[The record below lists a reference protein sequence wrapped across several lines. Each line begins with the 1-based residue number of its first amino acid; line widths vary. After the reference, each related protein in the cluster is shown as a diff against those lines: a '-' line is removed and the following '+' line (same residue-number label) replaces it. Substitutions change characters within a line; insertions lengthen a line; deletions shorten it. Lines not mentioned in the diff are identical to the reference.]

1 MNLKNEII
9 ITRYASPCGDLLLG
23 SLGDTLCLCDWV
35 AENGKR
41 DYVQERLKR
50 HLDARFKEGVS
61 HVNEMAAHQLD
72 EYFAGAR
79 RDFDLPV
86 IFVGTEFQ
94 KSVWR
99 RLTEIP
105 YGATVSYMELSCG
118 LGNPQAVRAVAR
130 ANGANALS
138 VIVPCHRVIGSN
150 GSLTGYAGGLDAKE
164 FLLRLEGAVRFWL
177 C

>member
-1 MNLKNEII
+1 MNQKSEII
-9 ITRYASPCGDLLLG
+9 ITRYASPCGNLLLG
-23 SLGDTLCLCDWV
+23 SLGENLCLCDWV

-41 DYVQERLKR
+41 DYVHDRLKR
-50 HLDARFKEGVS
+50 QFDARFSEGVS
-61 HVNEMAAHQLD
+61 PVNIKTSRQLD

-79 RDFDLPV
+79 RHFDLPV
-86 IFVGTEFQ
+86 VFVGTEFQ

-105 YGATVSYMELSCG
+105 YGATVSYRELSCG

-130 ANGANALS
+130 ANGTNALS

-150 GSLTGYAGGLDAKE
+150 GSLTGYAGGLAAKE
-164 FLLRLEGAVRFWL
+164 FLLRLEGVVL
-177 C
+177 

>member
-1 MNLKNEII
+1 MIQKSEII
-9 ITRYASPCGDLLLG
+9 ITRYASPCGGLLLG
-23 SLGDTLCLCDWV
+23 SLGENLCLCDWV

-41 DYVQERLKR
+41 DYVHDRLKR

-61 HVNEMAAHQLD
+61 HVNVMAACPLD
-72 EYFAGAR
+72 GAR
-79 RDFDLPV
+79 HHFDLPV

-105 YGATVSYMELSCG
+105 YGATVSYRELSCG
-118 LGNPQAVRAVAR
+118 LGNRQAVRAVAR

-150 GSLTGYAGGLDAKE
+150 GSLTGYAGGLAAKE
-164 FLLRLEGAVRFWL
+164 FLLRLEGAVL
-177 C
+177 

>member
-1 MNLKNEII
+1 MSQKSEII
-9 ITRYASPCGDLLLG
+9 VTRYASPCGGLLLG
-23 SLGDTLCLCDWV
+23 SLGENLCLCDWV

-41 DYVQERLKR
+41 GYVHDRLKR
-50 HLDARFKEGVS
+50 HLNARFKEGVS
-61 HVNEMAAHQLD
+61 PVNVMAACQLD
-72 EYFAGAR
+72 EYFAGVR
-79 RDFDLPV
+79 RHFDLPV

-105 YGATVSYMELSCG
+105 YGATVSYRELSCG
-118 LGNPQAVRAVAR
+118 LGNRQAVRAVAR

-150 GSLTGYAGGLDAKE
+150 GSLTGYAGGLAAKE
-164 FLLRLEGAVRFWL
+164 FLLRLEGVVL
-177 C
+177 

>member
-1 MNLKNEII
+1 M
-9 ITRYASPCGDLLLG
+9 
-23 SLGDTLCLCDWV
+23 
-35 AENGKR
+35 
-41 DYVQERLKR
+41 
-50 HLDARFKEGVS
+50 
-61 HVNEMAAHQLD
+61 
-72 EYFAGAR
+72 
-79 RDFDLPV
+79 